1 MKYVMYDGPDS
12 DVRLIVFP
20 AYELLLYADCH
31 FILLLDVRLEK
42 LLSKYYLAFTRPS
55 QINKK
60 IMLLYHMRV

>member
-20 AYELLLYADCH
+20 AYEQLLYVDYH
-31 FILLLDVRLEK
+31 FILFLDVRLEK
-42 LLSKYYLAFTRPS
+42 SLSKYYLAFTWPS

-60 IMLLYHMRV
+60 KMLLYHIAV